1 MSEETD
7 YILERGWHGL
17 LTGESCFEEDP
28 VLSRADRWKQR
39 SFQRKKRISSGYEI
53 SDRYHVKAEE
63 VKSLAKELVEI
74 KESLKKLEQQEL
86 KIKQQL
92 LDLLPE
98 LGWLEISG
106 ENQDYIV
113 EKLKV
118 HRKPKLDTDKTLK
131 LIRKIHGNDAARVI
145 FEECSTVLTVKSTIY
160 VRPFLKSM
168 NANTDMQSNAGEELS
183 DSLDYKPY
191 HISKDNF

>member
-17 LTGESCFEEDP
+17 LTGEWYFEDKP

-39 SFQRKKRISSGYEI
+39 SFQRKKRISSGYEV
-53 SDRYHVKAEE
+53 SDRHHVKAEE
-63 VKSLAKELVEI
+63 VESLAKQLVDI
-74 KESLKKLEQQEL
+74 KENIKRLEQQETY
-86 KIKQQL
+86 IKQQL
-92 LDLLPE
+92 FELLPE

-113 EKLKV
+113 EKLKI

-131 LIRKIHGNDAARVI
+131 LIRKIYGNDAARVI
-145 FEECSTVLTVKSTIY
+145 FEECSTVSTVKSTIY
-160 VRPFLKSM
+160 VRPFPKSM

-183 DSLDYKPY
+183 DSFDYKPY
-191 HISKDNF
+191 HISKDNS